1 MCVPRAPLASLAP
14 PRSCAC
20 PASPSPLPLFLLPQ
34 APLASLAPP
43 RSCASHELRLV
54 QSRAVL
60 VSVFFLFFFFFFLR
74 KTSSTHVL
82 DKLSA
87 RCCAPTRSSPLRKES
102 RAVLM
107 FLLLLLLLLL
117 LLFVKRPRHTSWTNF
132 RRGAA
137 PRQGHLPCAK
147 SRAPFWCLF
156 ITITMSAN
164 GTCSCSCR
172 CVRRDICSGHKI

>member
-1 MCVPRAPLASLAP
+1 MLLSSHELRSLRLVHVCPTSSARFARSASFMCVSCLSFASTPFPPPTSSARFARFASVMCVPRAP
-14 PRSCAC
+14 PRTVARGSCVC
-20 PASPSPLPLFLLPQ
+20 FFFLL
-34 APLASLAPP
+34 
-43 RSCASHELRLV
+43 
-54 QSRAVL
+54 
-60 VSVFFLFFFFFFLR
+60 FFFFLR

-156 ITITMSAN
+156 ITITM
-164 GTCSCSCR
+164 
-172 CVRRDICSGHKI
+172 